1 MNETGRYWAVVPA
14 AGIGKRMEA
23 HTPKQYLV
31 LAGVSVIV
39 HTLETLLSHPR
50 ISGVVV
56 VINPNDEWWDTLH
69 LESDKPL
76 ITTTGGEERCHSV
89 RNGLLA
95 LTDWAQPDDWVLV
108 HDAARPCLHRTDL
121 DKLLDTLAADPVGGL
136 LAMPVRD
143 TMKRSDAHERI
154 AATVERQNLW
164 HALTPQMFRLNRL
177 LAALQQAEE
186 RNLQVTDEA
195 SAIEAMGLQPRL
207 VEGRADNIK
216 ITRPEDMAL
225 AEFYLT
231 GENG

>member
-1 MNETGRYWAVVPA
+1 VNETGRYWAVVPA